1 MTSTA
6 ARPFVWYDLMTTDPQ
21 AALAFYGSVVGW
33 TSEVMDSGGGPYHL
47 LMAGGVPAGG
57 LMAMPPEAGGAG
69 PVWMGYVGVEDVDA
83 AAESIR
89 QAGGTVHHAPADI
102 PGVGRFAVVADPQG
116 AAFQLFKGIP
126 SEDSAMPAP
135 MSPGSIGWHELHSS
149 DPEAGL
155 RFYESQFGWRRDE
168 ALDMG
173 PMGTYQLFAT
183 TGDACGGMMRLTE
196 GMPASTWLY
205 YFAVDDIDRAKAA
218 LEKAGGKTLN
228 GPMEVPGGAWIV
240 QALDPQGAMFA
251 LVGMRAAAGDV

>member
-1 MTSTA
+1 MAST

-21 AALAFYGSVVGW
+21 AALAFYGAVVGW
-33 TSEVMDSGGGPYHL
+33 TSELMDNSGTPYHL

-57 LMAMPPEAGGAG
+57 LMAIPIEAAGAR

-83 AAESIR
+83 AADSIR
-89 QAGGTVHHAPADI
+89 QAGGAVHHAPQDI

-116 AAFQLFKGIP
+116 AAFQLFKGVP
-126 SEDSAMPAP
+126 SDDATAPTP

-149 DPEAGL
+149 DPEAAF

-168 ALDMG
+168 AMDMG

-183 TGDACGGMMRLTE
+183 TGDACGGMMRLPE
-196 GMPASTWLY
+196 GMPASNWLY

-218 LEKAGGKTLN
+218 LEAEGGQTLN

-251 LVGMRAAAGDV
+251 LVGMRAATGEA